1 MLGYVVLNDAVS
13 KDVVLSY
20 GPELVLL
27 PIALLLWPH
36 PLDAVK
42 ALL

>member
-1 MLGYVVLNDAVS
+1 MLGYVVLHDAFSAEVGFG
-13 KDVVLSY
+13 Y
-20 GPELVLL
+20 GPELILL
-27 PIALLLWPH
+27 PLALLLWPP

>member
-1 MLGYVVLNDAVS
+1 MLGYVVLNDAVP
-13 KDVVLSY
+13 KEVVLGY
-20 GPELVLL
+20 GPELILL
-27 PIALLLWPH
+27 PLALLLWPH